1 MPCVKEDI
9 MKLTCPG
16 PAGFTIN
23 WLIKSLE
30 NNPAM
35 RCDRCETAVI
45 VASQTK
51 HGRFIGWNIDQQQKR
66 NKLLT

>member
-23 WLIKSLE
+23 QLTKSLE
-30 NNPAM
+30 NNPAI
-35 RCDRCETAVI
+35 RCDRCEIAVI
-45 VASQTK
+45 VSSQIK
-51 HGRFIGWNIDQQQKR
+51 HGRFIRWNTDQQQKR
-66 NKLLT
+66 NKILI